1 MKTTPEIFDTALDA
15 AQKGHVCIP
24 CYPGTKVPAVNWKQ
38 YQKTKPTEKEYREW
52 FFGTRNNIAIIC
64 SNMVVFDV
72 DDPALV
78 DLVLLHCGN
87 TPHKVGTPG
96 GGTHLGYR
104 KRKGVELTNRVRILR
119 SQKNK
124 DGKLID
130 IRTDGGLEMIPPS
143 ETEEGKYEWLSSGLR
158 PIHELPYGNIGWTR
172 ERAKRAFRFSPVDRA
187 TDPQS
192 LLFRGQKYID
202 TFDKRAVSGQG
213 GHTTFFVHCLKIVRF
228 VRRLGGDESLMW
240 QLVLYCNETKCDP
253 PWDPNQPNDEHALRH
268 KFNDA
273 LKKAR

>member
-1 MKTTPEIFDTALDA
+1 MKETPETFETALDA

-24 CYPGTKVPAVNWKQ
+24 CYPGTKVPAVSWKQ
-38 YQKTKPTEKEYREW
+38 YQTTKPTEKEYREW
-52 FFGTRNNIAIIC
+52 FSGNRNNIAIIC

-78 DLVLLHCGN
+78 ELVLLHCGD
-87 TPHKVGTPG
+87 TPHKVHTPG

-124 DGKLID
+124 DGKPID

-172 ERAKRAFRFSPVDRA
+172 ERAKRVVRFDPVERA
-187 TDPQS
+187 TDPRS

-202 TFDKRAVSGQG
+202 TFDKRAMSGQG

-228 VRRLGGDESLMW
+228 ARKLGADENEIW

-253 PWDPNQPNDEHALRH
+253 PWDPNRPDDERALRH

-273 LKKAR
+273 LKKAS